1 MIEDF
6 ASLIPD
12 SLLERSGKG
21 FYSGRTAFE
30 NTSKLYVLGLNPG
43 GSRELQATQ
52 TIGRH
57 TEKVLGQTPNGWS
70 EYQDESWSG
79 LPAGTRALQRRIL
92 HLFSQ
97 LQLDPQQVPASNL
110 IFVRSARA
118 KDLQPEFNQLAQAC
132 WPFHARV
139 IEELGVSTILCFGR
153 RCGNWVRKQLDAHN
167 PTGEFIEQNARRWR
181 NSAYTSDNGITVI
194 IATHPSIAD
203 WTNPATDPSQLV
215 AQSLPLS
222 APFAFPR
229 G

>member
-43 GSRELQATQ
+43 GSPELQATQ

-57 TEKVLGQTPNGWS
+57 TNKVLGQTPNGWS

-79 LPAGTRALQRRIL
+79 LPAGTRGLQRRIL

-97 LQLDPQQVPASNL
+97 LHLDPQQVPA
-110 IFVRSARA
+110 I
-118 KDLQPEFNQLAQAC
+118 
-132 WPFHARV
+132 
-139 IEELGVSTILCFGR
+139 
-153 RCGNWVRKQLDAHN
+153 
-167 PTGEFIEQNARRWR
+167 PTNAL
-181 NSAYTSDNGITVI
+181 
-194 IATHPSIAD
+194 
-203 WTNPATDPSQLV
+203 PAPISPCPT
-215 AQSLPLS
+215 
-222 APFAFPR
+222 
-229 G
+229 